1 MSTASQKP
9 LWQKLQV
16 RNGMRLR
23 LMNPPDGVM
32 DGFAGLPGDISLGSE
47 GVSGFDALLAFVAS
61 RADLAV
67 LAEPCVRMLPHDGL
81 LWFAFPKK
89 SAHLRTDISRD
100 VGWEPLRAMGLRPV
114 RAISINARWSALRFR
129 PADLVKPR

>member
-32 DGFAGLPGDISLGSE
+32 DAFKGLPGDISLSSE
-47 GVSGFDALLAFVAS
+47 GVSGADAVLAFVAS
-61 RADLAV
+61 RADLVV
-67 LAEPCVRMLPHDGL
+67 LAEPCVLMLPEDGL

-100 VGWEPLRAMGLRPV
+100 EGWEPLRAMGLRPV

-129 PADLVKPR
+129 PATKVKSR